1 MSGKAVGGRLNAQPE
16 ERSFVMTNHVAQ
28 SKVEHLAQPLARNGQ
43 NAKAVEFLT
52 LAGFT
57 LHGNDWIVP
66 FAAELDVTPYE
77 IRNWLTGQTL
87 LKMDDVIWPKVFKAL
102 LDRREKLAHVHD
114 EVHSAFQEANE
125 LAWRRGDQSKISE
138 LPAKPLHIL
147 R

>member
-1 MSGKAVGGRLNAQPE
+1 
-16 ERSFVMTNHVAQ
+16 MTNHTAQ
-28 SKVEHLAQPLARNGQ
+28 SKVEHLAEPLARNGQ
-43 NAKAVEFLT
+43 DAKAVEFLT

-66 FAAELDVTPYE
+66 LAAELAITPPE
-77 IRNWLTGQTL
+77 IRNWLTGETPL
-87 LKMDDVIWPKVFKAL
+87 TMDNGIWPQVFKAL
-102 LDRREKLAHVHD
+102 RDRREKLGRLHD
-114 EVHSAFQEANE
+114 EALSAFQEASE

>member
-1 MSGKAVGGRLNAQPE
+1 MTTHMAQ
-16 ERSFVMTNHVAQ
+16 R
-28 SKVEHLAQPLARNGQ
+28 KVEHLSEPLARNRQ

-66 FAAELDVTPYE
+66 LAAELAVAPYE
-77 IRNWLTGQTL
+77 IRNWLTGQTPL
-87 LKMDDVIWPKVFKAL
+87 TMDNGIWPKVFKAL
-102 LDRREKLAHVHD
+102 RDRREKLSRLHD
-114 EVHSAFQEANE
+114 EVHSAFQAANE
-125 LAWRRGDQSKISE
+125 LAWRRGDQSRAGE